1 MAKKLDK
8 KLLISLVLVIVLIVC
23 AFSMIAC
30 NKKKGNETN
39 DGTSVSPVVGT
50 TTMTIDNVDVK
61 SSGSIPTDYT
71 KVALDTTKYEYI
83 AQQKIGSGATY
94 WIIKDLTPVT
104 INATD
109 VYTYYLY
116 DAINGSTIKS
126 FNIYYTAPWSLHGNG
141 GGYYY
146 YLTLASIVYNTT
158 TSKYEYTGASY
169 DWTGNQLFKE
179 RTDTYDTLQQ
189 GPNSLLL
196 YTFDYN
202 DYRDLDDELNL
213 ATDGT
218 KYFTGKYYDADSDTL
233 STYKVNLSTYELTP
247 YADTTSTPS
256 YAVGNKYIEK
266 TEVPGLSGY
275 YYYES
280 KSTNSILFYN
290 SFTAS
295 APTST
300 LSLDFGTLEVKFDTS
315 YIVGGKV
322 FIYGSAVLPEAATD
336 YDFCSPSIVGTLKG
350 KTALYVYD
358 IASGSLNQI
367 LKGYQIDDK
376 FNVFS
381 ANNKKAYIAVEVCGI
396 SAEKIVNPTSMY
408 YIVDADGNFVVSTP
422 ELFDTTKIT
431 SKLEN
436 GYYIYDGTTDYL
448 LDNCLN
454 TVCYLNN
461 LAYKSEKALVTT
473 NADGSKAYF
482 MDGTGTISFI
492 ATTADYSYEELFGQY
507 ILATELSG
515 NYVSVKL
522 GESQPKT
529 IYNPVTESGVS
540 CYYLANGVFMKV
552 TTATNT
558 VMFMT
563 CDNNQIGQSFTL
575 AETPNVGYNCNAY
588 IVDGKLAVEFQ
599 LTTGTI
605 FYVLQ

>member
-1 MAKKLDK
+1 MAKKINT
-8 KLLISLVLVIVLIVC
+8 KLLISLVLVIVLVVC
-23 AFSMIAC
+23 AVSMIAC
-30 NKKKGNETN
+30 NKKKGEETN
-39 DGTSVSPVVGT
+39 GGTSVSPVVGT

-61 SSGSIPTDYT
+61 SSGTIPTDYV
-71 KVALDTTKYEYI
+71 KVALDTTKYAYVSE
-83 AQQKIGSGATY
+83 QKIGSGAAY
-94 WIIKDLTPVT
+94 WIIKDITPVT
-104 INATD
+104 VNAED
-109 VYTYYLY
+109 IYTYYLY
-116 DAINGSTIKS
+116 DAINGITIKS
-126 FNIYYTAPWSLHGNG
+126 FNVYYSAYQYINGTG

-146 YLTLASIVYNTT
+146 YLALASISYNTAT
-158 TSKYEYTGASY
+158 TNWEYTGAIY
-169 DWTGNQLFKE
+169 DYAGNQLFKD
-179 RTDTYDTLQQ
+179 RTDTNASLYQGSSNVLFYQFYYDNYMDIDDTLE
-189 GPNSLLL
+189 
-196 YTFDYN
+196 T
-202 DYRDLDDELNL
+202 
-213 ATDGT
+213 AADGT
-218 KYFTGKYYDADSDTL
+218 KYFTGKYYDADSDSL
-233 STYKVNLSTYELTP
+233 STYKVNFRTYELTP
-247 YADTTSTPS
+247 YAESTNTPS

-290 SFTAS
+290 SFTSS

-300 LSLDFGTLEVKFDTS
+300 LSLDFGTLQVKFDTS

-322 FIYGSAVLPEAATD
+322 FVYGSATLPDAATD

-358 IASGSLNQI
+358 IASGTLNQI
-367 LKGYQIDDK
+367 LKGYQIDDTFK
-376 FNVFS
+376 VFS

-436 GYYIYDGTTDYL
+436 GYYIYEGTMDYL

-473 NADGSKAYF
+473 NADGTKAYF
-482 MDGTGTISFI
+482 MDGTGTISYI
-492 ATTADYSYEELFGQY
+492 ANRADYSYEELFGQY
-507 ILATELSG
+507 ILAAELSG
-515 NYVSVKL
+515 NFVSVKL

-529 IYNPVTESGVS
+529 IYNPVSESGVS

-552 TTATNT
+552 TNATNT

-575 AETPNVGYNCNAY
+575 AEAPMVGVNCDAC
-588 IVDGKLAVEFQ
+588 IVNGKLAVEFN
-599 LTTGTI
+599 LSTGKT